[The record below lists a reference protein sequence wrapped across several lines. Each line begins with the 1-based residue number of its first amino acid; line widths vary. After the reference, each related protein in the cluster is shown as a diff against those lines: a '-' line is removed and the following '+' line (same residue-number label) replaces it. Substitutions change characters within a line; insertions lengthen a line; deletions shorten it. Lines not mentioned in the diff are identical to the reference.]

1 MKTII
6 ALTALLAPADA
17 FRAGHATSVA
27 RVPATAR
34 AATDEMSE
42 ALDQALPNTDALDQA
57 LPNTDALDKALA
69 DGGEVLAS
77 GFVTSEAKQ
86 RAGWLDRVFGY
97 ADEDALKAS
106 SREGQSTWLNAI
118 NVAEADPFGLRDEA
132 ATKQAVLG
140 REFAPDPFLLRGEPP
155 LSGGVSGQVGVVDA
169 LGLEAD
175 GRVCVPTGAGA
186 AAARPE
192 RVMSLALPF
201 LARPPALDAVVGPIA
216 GDAGFDPLGLATPEN
231 LGFMRDAEL
240 KHGRLAMLA
249 ALGWPV
255 SEAVQPWLSK
265 DLDLPSTVAQRGGL
279 APSVLNGGLDTV
291 PVTFWIAAIGATI
304 AIELTAMQRRAAGA
318 APGDLGFDP
327 LNMNSESM
335 AENELANGRL
345 AMLAITGFAFQEFST
360 KLAGIPIPVIHQFPF

>member
-27 RVPATAR
+27 RAPATAR

-155 LSGGVSGQVGVVDA
+155 LSGGVSGQVGD
-169 LGLEAD
+169 EA
-175 GRVCVPTGAGA
+175 GG
-186 AAARPE
+186 ARPE

-201 LARPPALDAVVGPIA
+201 LARPPAL
-216 GDAGFDPLGLATPEN
+216 
-231 LGFMRDAEL
+231 
-240 KHGRLAMLA
+240 
-249 ALGWPV
+249 
-255 SEAVQPWLSK
+255 
-265 DLDLPSTVAQRGGL
+265 
-279 APSVLNGGLDTV
+279 
-291 PVTFWIAAIGATI
+291 
-304 AIELTAMQRRAAGA
+304 
-318 APGDLGFDP
+318 
-327 LNMNSESM
+327 
-335 AENELANGRL
+335 
-345 AMLAITGFAFQEFST
+345 
-360 KLAGIPIPVIHQFPF
+360 

>member
-42 ALDQALPNTDALDQA
+42 ALDQA

-155 LSGGVSGQVGVVDA
+155 LSGGVSGQVGD
-169 LGLEAD
+169 EA
-175 GRVCVPTGAGA
+175 GG
-186 AAARPE
+186 ARPE

-201 LARPPALDAVVGPIA
+201 LARPPAL
-216 GDAGFDPLGLATPEN
+216 
-231 LGFMRDAEL
+231 
-240 KHGRLAMLA
+240 
-249 ALGWPV
+249 
-255 SEAVQPWLSK
+255 
-265 DLDLPSTVAQRGGL
+265 
-279 APSVLNGGLDTV
+279 
-291 PVTFWIAAIGATI
+291 
-304 AIELTAMQRRAAGA
+304 
-318 APGDLGFDP
+318 
-327 LNMNSESM
+327 
-335 AENELANGRL
+335 
-345 AMLAITGFAFQEFST
+345 
-360 KLAGIPIPVIHQFPF
+360 

>member
-42 ALDQALPNTDALDQA
+42 ALDQA

-140 REFAPDPFLLRGEPP
+140 REFAPD
-155 LSGGVSGQVGVVDA
+155 
-169 LGLEAD
+169 
-175 GRVCVPTGAGA
+175 
-186 AAARPE
+186 
-192 RVMSLALPF
+192 
-201 LARPPALDAVVGPIA
+201 
-216 GDAGFDPLGLATPEN
+216 
-231 LGFMRDAEL
+231 AEL

-327 LNMNSESM
+327 LGMNSESM